1 MIEMVP
7 LGVETSTAAAN
18 AVDGVAPGSF
28 LDGLLAALEA
38 LETTTTPTP
47 TVSVDQSSAKP
58 AVITPAAVA
67 CAPVAASADTSP
79 AVPQVAVAKSAAVE
93 VAIQA
98 AVDTTPVV
106 AAVTAVV
113 TVSDPSGKTTAV
125 AQKTHVSSAA
135 TSNDSTEPVAP
146 VESLGA
152 ATPSVAVTPAVKLAR
167 SVSPH
172 PGGHQTLHTGPVES
186 LDAPRWAPNTPQSK
200 TVGAQVADVATV
212 ILTAT
217 ATATATAAAGV
228 APVQHPA
235 AKDDKANAP
244 AAKVAKTKA
253 ALVAA
258 TDGVVKPDAV
268 ATVPVVAAAVKNAPT
283 ADKPSRAHDETGAE
297 PVDATHALID
307 DGAQLPQHEI
317 VSAKSSG
324 PTPVAIDH
332 VHHTAAPW
340 TVQAGAQSSSALPA
354 TAAKASTTTTTT
366 AATASG
372 ASHVPPANLGMIGV
386 DRVRFAREQA
396 PSRALQR
403 LSIDLDGVQVAVRF
417 RGDRVA
423 VDVVNDP
430 AGTLGNGWARQ
441 VERSLDQAVRTVNE
455 PQRGGQSTDQQGS
468 PTGGSGGRGAGANDG
483 SEHDRQ
489 RPGQRAFTLFDEE
502 ED

>member
-1 MIEMVP
+1 
-7 LGVETSTAAAN
+7 
-18 AVDGVAPGSF
+18 
-28 LDGLLAALEA
+28 
-38 LETTTTPTP
+38 TTTTPTP

-58 AVITPAAVA
+58 AVIMPAAAA
-67 CAPVAASADTSP
+67 CAPVAASADTSRS
-79 AVPQVAVAKSAAVE
+79 VPQVAVEKNAAVE
-93 VAIQA
+93 VGIEA
-98 AVDTTPVV
+98 AADTAADTTAV
-106 AAVTAVV
+106 AAP
-113 TVSDPSGKTTAV
+113 DPSGKTTAV
-125 AQKTHVSSAA
+125 AQKTHVWSAA

-146 VESLGA
+146 VESLCA

-217 ATATATAAAGV
+217 AAAATAAATAAAAATAGA
-228 APVQHPA
+228 APVQDPA

-307 DGAQLPQHEI
+307 DGAQLQQHEI

-332 VHHTAAPW
+332 VDHTAAPW